1 MSDEPPVL
9 VVRRRSELQRIRER
23 GEQELLA
30 RLAPEERALL
40 ELAHR
45 EHEASCEAAF
55 ETLGAMGVPW
65 EEVEEPTEARC
76 ATARLLLTLGGD
88 GTLLRA
94 SHAVPPGVPVLA
106 INTSP
111 STSVGH
117 FAAAAGPAP
126 AREALAAALEG
137 RLPASELHRMAVRRD
152 GELLTA
158 RVLNDVLFSHACPA
172 STSRYRI
179 ALRGETADHRSSGVW
194 IGPAAG
200 STAAIRSAGGQEL
213 PADDPRLQFVVR
225 EPYTPPGHPLPP
237 LCRGLVA
244 PEETLW
250 IRSRMEEG
258 MLYVDGAH
266 RRFAVPYGSEL
277 GLRRSDQPLTLLR
290 RRD

>member
-1 MSDEPPVL
+1 M
-9 VVRRRSELQRIRER
+9 
-23 GEQELLA
+23 
-30 RLAPEERALL
+30 
-40 ELAHR
+40 
-45 EHEASCEAAF
+45 
-55 ETLGAMGVPW
+55 
-65 EEVEEPTEARC
+65 
-76 ATARLLLTLGGD
+76 
-88 GTLLRA
+88 
-94 SHAVPPGVPVLA
+94 PPGVPVLA

-137 RLPASELHRMAVRRD
+137 KLPASTLQRMAVHRD

-158 RVLNDVLFSHACPA
+158 RVLNDVLFTHGCPA

-179 ALRGETADHRSSGVW
+179 ALGDQTADHRSSGVW
-194 IGPAAG
+194 VGPAAG
-200 STAAIRSAGGQEL
+200 STAAIRSAGGVEL

-237 LCRGLVA
+237 LCRGFVE
-244 PEETLW
+244 PGRTLW

-266 RRFAVPYGSEL
+266 RRFAVPYGCEL
-277 GLRRSDQPLTLLR
+277 GMQRSEQPLTLLR